1 MNAIDREP
9 LQSNDI
15 HRPPADDVSGV
26 EGSPYHLRDRQI
38 KAWRQALIPLV
49 VVLLAILLVYWGTA
63 AEMVQ
68 IWWRSET
75 FTHAFIVPPISIW
88 LAWRQRERLL
98 ELSPRPAPWA
108 LIPMALAGFAWLLGE
123 LVAVNALSQFAL
135 VTMMV
140 AAVPAVLGTAV
151 ARALTFPLA
160 FLFFSVPVGEFMLPM
175 LMQATADFT
184 IAALRLSGVPVYREG
199 LRFVIPSGSW
209 SVVEACSGVR
219 YLIASFMVGSLFA
232 HLNYRSAKRRWI
244 FVGLSL
250 LVPILANWLRAY
262 MIVMLGHLSNNVI
275 ATGVDHLVYGWVFFG
290 VVILALFMIGSRW
303 TELDGT
309 ELDASA
315 QPNVVPTTPGALG
328 RSWSMGLLAALVM
341 AAPVGGLRVLEAPA
355 APLATRSL
363 GNPDLSANGWRQTAT
378 ASSWLPTYQQPTA
391 TLSQTFGNA
400 AGQTVGLHVFY
411 YRQQGNGHKLISS
424 TNMLV
429 RGEDPYWNPVDR
441 ALRSIAHPA
450 GAAGRLA
457 IEDTTILGASLS
469 SHAERERLH
478 VWRLYW
484 INGSWTASEPH
495 AKLLAAADRLRG
507 RGDAGAA
514 LLFYA
519 SERQAGDADKVLTA
533 FVQSN
538 LGLIEAQLVALRDA
552 RP

>member
-1 MNAIDREP
+1 MSQDGNVIAA
-9 LQSNDI
+9 L
-15 HRPPADDVSGV
+15 PADR
-26 EGSPYHLRDRQI
+26 LR
-38 KAWRQALIPLV
+38 AWQACTV
-49 VVLLAILLVYWGTA
+49 AWVAVVLATLLLYHSTASSMVAIWNS
-63 AEMVQ
+63 
-68 IWWRSET
+68 SET
-75 FTHAFIVPPISIW
+75 YAHAYIVLPIVLW
-88 LAWRQRERLL
+88 LIWRQREALRWL
-98 ELSPRPAPWA
+98 RPAPSFWV
-108 LIPMALAGFAWLLGE
+108 ALAGATMGLLWLLGE
-123 LVAVNALSQFAL
+123 LVVVNAATHFAL
-135 VTMMV
+135 VGMLV
-140 AAVPAVLGTAV
+140 LSVPAVFGLTV
-151 ARALTFPLA
+151 ARAITFPLVFA
-160 FLFFSVPVGEFMLPM
+160 FFAVPVGEFMLPT
-175 LMQATADFT
+175 LMQWTADFT
-184 IAALRLSGVPVYREG
+184 VAAVRLSGVPVYREG

-363 GNPDLSANGWRQTAT
+363 GNPHLSANGWRQTAT

-514 LLFYA
+514 MLFYA